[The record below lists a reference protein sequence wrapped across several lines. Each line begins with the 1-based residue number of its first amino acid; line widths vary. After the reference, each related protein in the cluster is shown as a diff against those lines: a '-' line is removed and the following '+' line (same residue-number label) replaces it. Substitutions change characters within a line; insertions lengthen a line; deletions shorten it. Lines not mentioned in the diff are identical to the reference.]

1 MSGSRQRREATR
13 VEEMVRNESNL
24 DALKREVDWLRCEHV
39 KLGREHREE
48 LETKDAALTK
58 RRKQAD
64 KFERESTAWKRE
76 RYHLQASL
84 RIANDGFERSGLEI
98 GHLKRELTRLSAAEE
113 RVKELEEATAG
124 DPNANLRL
132 KIKQLLLKYHPD
144 HVSTITL
151 NNEDVTRDLVELL
164 ET

>member
-1 MSGSRQRREATR
+1 M
-13 VEEMVRNESNL
+13 
-24 DALKREVDWLRCEHV
+24 
-39 KLGREHREE
+39 
-48 LETKDAALTK
+48 
-58 RRKQAD
+58 
-64 KFERESTAWKRE
+64 
-76 RYHLQASL
+76 
-84 RIANDGFERSGLEI
+84 RIANDGFEISGLEI

-124 DPNANLRL
+124 NPNANQRL